1 MTQSPILF
9 VRLLAIA
16 WCVAYPLATAGCAR
30 HKTDA
35 ALAAPAPAPEPR
47 LPVALRVTNSNWSDV
62 RIYVVRGAMWLR
74 LGTVTTNS
82 TVYFTIPLD
91 YLTGPAL
98 PACPGAPRAASGQR
112 RLPAP
117 RPPCPPLPPFP
128 PAPPGPP
135 VPPGPPGLRPATMP
149 ARNGLSSGTITVTR
163 PPCPPDPPG
172 PPLPPLPPGA
182 PGCAGQPAAPEEPS
196 VPLLPVTPVPPR
208 PPRDSITSQSAG
220 GTAVA
225 SCST

>member
-82 TVYFTIPLD
+82 TVDFTIPVD
-91 YLTGPAL
+91 YLSGAGTVTLVADPVAGRPWTTAL
-98 PACPGAPRAASGQR
+98 PVISPGDEFELVVENFLQYSHLVVREGRRCIRSRSEPSSGGACRPKISLVGAVTTMARGAGAP
-112 RLPAP
+112 
-117 RPPCPPLPPFP
+117 
-128 PAPPGPP
+128 
-135 VPPGPPGLRPATMP
+135 
-149 ARNGLSSGTITVTR
+149 
-163 PPCPPDPPG
+163 
-172 PPLPPLPPGA
+172 
-182 PGCAGQPAAPEEPS
+182 
-196 VPLLPVTPVPPR
+196 
-208 PPRDSITSQSAG
+208 
-220 GTAVA
+220 
-225 SCST
+225 

>member
-82 TVYFTIPLD
+82 TVAFTIPVD
-91 YLTGPAL
+91 YLSGAGPVAGRPWTTAL
-98 PACPGAPRAASGQR
+98 P
-112 RLPAP
+112 
-117 RPPCPPLPPFP
+117 
-128 PAPPGPP
+128 
-135 VPPGPPGLRPATMP
+135 V
-149 ARNGLSSGTITVTR
+149 I
-163 PPCPPDPPG
+163 
-172 PPLPPLPPGA
+172 
-182 PGCAGQPAAPEEPS
+182 
-196 VPLLPVTPVPPR
+196 
-208 PPRDSITSQSAG
+208 SAG
-220 GTAVA
+220 DEFELVVENFLQY
-225 SCST
+225 SHLVVR